1 MCYVDNNAVRDV
13 LISGCGRSNIAK
25 HLVEVLLNLEDSH
38 SVLTWI
44 ARVPSPSNVSDGPSR
59 GSASELEAQNA
70 TCCNVENLLNILLK
84 ENSLTV
90 KMG

>member
-1 MCYVDNNAVRDV
+1 MEV
-13 LISGCGRSNIAK
+13 LRGFLHLWPWKVQHCK

-59 GSASELEAQNA
+59 GFASELEAQNA
-70 TCCNVENLLNILLK
+70 TCCNVENLLDILLK
-84 ENSLTV
+84 GKSLD
-90 KMG
+90 G